1 MNIFLNI
8 IGKLFGWDKEYTEYW
23 ARFIDPQV
31 NRLKSLGVTND
42 QCQQLIKIAFNVATP
57 EIIGHAPGSIL
68 ANIADHI
75 EAGDVTAAKIIADH
89 S

>member
-1 MNIFLNI
+1 MNIFLTI
-8 IGKLFGWDKEYTEYW
+8 IGKLFGWDKEHAEYCE
-23 ARFIDPQV
+23 RFIDPQV
-31 NRLKSLGVTND
+31 ARLKSLGVTDD
-42 QCQQLIKIAFNVATP
+42 QCQRLIKIAFNVATP
-57 EIIGHAPGSIL
+57 ETIGRAPGSIL